1 MFPLKDENPTEIF
14 PFFTLL
20 LIGANVAAWVYI
32 QGAGLEQG
40 ALMESVCR
48 YGAVAADL
56 TGEATP
62 AGVTS
67 PCPVE
72 NIGWPGTLTSMF
84 LHGSWLHLIGNLWF
98 LWIFGNNI
106 EDSMGRFRFLLFY
119 ILTGLAAAGAQVVSA
134 PGSPIPMVGASGA
147 ISGIMGAYLVLY
159 PRVKVHTLFI
169 IIILIKIIRLP
180 AWVLLGYWFLIQL
193 MLGTQAPAHGA
204 GVAFWA
210 HVGGFAA
217 GVVLV
222 KPFENRQLVNAKRS
236 KRQLQ
241 PHEIRGGGWW

>member
-20 LIGANVAAWVYI
+20 LIAANVAAWVYI

-40 ALMESVCR
+40 ILMESVCR

-56 TGEATP
+56 TGEAAP
-62 AGVTS
+62 GVAS

-72 NIGWPGTLTSMF
+72 NIGWPGALTSMF

-106 EDSMGRFRFLLFY
+106 EDSMGRIRFLLFY
-119 ILTGLAAAGAQVVSA
+119 VLTGLAAAAAQVVSA

-159 PRVKVHTLFI
+159 PRVRVHTLFI

-210 HVGGFAA
+210 HVGGFVA
-217 GVVLV
+217 GVLLV
-222 KPFENRQLVNAKRS
+222 KPFENSQLVSAKRS
-236 KRQLQ
+236 NRKLQ